1 MELITKDD
9 RFVAKTSYDE
19 RALPKQAGFR
29 WDPAEKCW
37 WTTDSSK
44 AQALR
49 DFADPETAETLARL
63 AEEAQE
69 SLEASRATNADIEIP
84 APEGMKYMPFQ
95 KAGIVY
101 ALAHSSA
108 LIADEMGLGKT
119 IQAIGVI
126 NADESLKSILIVCP
140 LLVKINWRNE
150 LATWLTR
157 NLTVGMADTK
167 TWSNANIVIIHPDAL
182 GTRAEQLR
190 EREWDLIVV
199 DEAHYFKNPKSQRSQ
214 ALFGHGRTYPPVTA
228 RRKICLTGTPI
239 PNRPIEMFSLL
250 SWLDNGSWNNW
261 AAYARRYCA
270 GRNNGWGWD
279 VSGASNLDELQNKL
293 RASLMVRRLKAD
305 VLTELPP
312 KRRQVIV
319 LDAEDVPGGTQIV
332 ERERKALEEYEDSRI
347 AAEIAVELAE
357 TPEAY
362 EEAVAKLE
370 EASSSQI
377 NILTK
382 LRHETALAKAPTV
395 VEHVKELLDSGTPK
409 LTLWAHH
416 KDVVALLEAGLEK
429 YGVVKITGDVKSA
442 DREIA
447 VHDFQTNPKVR
458 VFLGSIT
465 AAGVGI
471 TLTEATVAV
480 FAELDWVPGN
490 ITQAED
496 RIHRIGQLDSVL
508 IQHIVLDGSIDAKLA
523 KTIVR
528 KQEIAE
534 QALDRESAETTIYT
548 LPDAIQ
554 LPDPTTIPEKKKKA
568 AKGATATNPEEYPV
582 LPAEEIE
589 ILQGKIRLLAEMD
602 WDRARE
608 LNGLG
613 FSKYDSGMGHALAE
627 ASYWSPKMCAIAQRL
642 VQKYRRQVG

>member
-1 MELITKDD
+1 MKLITKDD
-9 RFVAKTSYDE
+9 RFVARTSYDE
-19 RALPKQAGFR
+19 RTLPKQAGFR

-49 DFADPETAETLARL
+49 DFADEETAETLARL
-63 AEEAQE
+63 AEIAQV
-69 SLEASRATNADIEIP
+69 SLEASRATDADIDIP
-84 APEGMKYMPFQ
+84 APEGKKYMPFQ
-95 KAGIVY
+95 RAGIAY
-101 ALAHSSA
+101 ALSHPAA

-140 LLVKINWRNE
+140 LLVKLNWRDE
-150 LATWLTR
+150 ISKWLTR
-157 NLTVGMADTK
+157 DLRVGMADTK
-167 TWSNANIVIIHPDAL
+167 TWSNAEIVIIHPDAL
-182 GTRAEQLR
+182 TARAEDLR
-190 EREWDLIVV
+190 SKEWDLIVV

-214 ALFGHGRTYPPVTA
+214 ALFGHGKMKPPVQA
-228 RRKICLTGTPI
+228 RRKLCLTGTPI

-250 SWLDNGSWNNW
+250 SWLDSGSWNNW

-270 GRNNGWGWD
+270 GKSTGWGWD
-279 VSGASNLDELQNKL
+279 VSGASNLEELQQKL
-293 RASLMVRRLKAD
+293 RASLMVRRLKVD

-319 LDAEDVPGGTQIV
+319 LDAETIPGGTQIIQ
-332 ERERKALEEYEDSRI
+332 RERQALEAYEDSRV
-347 AAEIAVELAE
+347 AAEIAMELAE

-362 EEAVAKLE
+362 EEAVANLQE
-370 EASSSQI
+370 RSSSQI
-377 NILTK
+377 NILTQ

-395 VEHVKELLDSGTPK
+395 IEHVKSLLDDGTPK

-416 KDVVALLEAGLEK
+416 KDVVSLLEDGLKE

-442 DREIA
+442 DREKA
-447 VHDFQTNPKVR
+447 VFDFQNDPKVR

-496 RIHRIGQLDSVL
+496 RIHRIGQVESVL
-508 IQHIVLDGSIDAKLA
+508 IQHIVLDESIDAKLA
-523 KTIVR
+523 KTIVK

-534 QALDRESAETTIYT
+534 QALDRETEGSNVYT
-548 LPDAIQ
+548 LPDAIK
-554 LPDPTTIPEKKKKA
+554 LPEPTPTAKKKN
-568 AKGATATNPEEYPV
+568 KGAKSHTDTNPVEYPV
-582 LPAEEIE
+582 LPDEEIAE
-589 ILQGKIRLLAEMD
+589 LQGKIRLLAALD
-602 WDRARE
+602 GDRAQE
-608 LNGLG
+608 INAMG
-613 FSKYDSGMGHALAE
+613 FSKFDSGMGHALAE
-627 ASYWSPKMCAIAQRL
+627 AEHWTPKMCAIAQKL
-642 VQKYRRQVG
+642 THKYRRQVG